1 MVVAVL
7 MLGFLGML
15 GVAADGRAVLAA
27 RRDVQDL
34 ADASARAGAATIN
47 QGGFRQPGTQELVLD
62 QVTAKRAALNYLSQA
77 GYTGDADVTTGA
89 LLVDVRLNQTYHTT
103 FSGILGISSV
113 RVQAE
118 SQAVPASQGT
128 G

>member
-7 MLGFLGML
+7 MLGFLAML
-15 GVAADGRAVLAA
+15 GLAADGGAVLAA

-77 GYTGDADVTTGA
+77 GRTGDADVTTGA

-118 SQAVPASQGT
+118 SQAVPASQRT